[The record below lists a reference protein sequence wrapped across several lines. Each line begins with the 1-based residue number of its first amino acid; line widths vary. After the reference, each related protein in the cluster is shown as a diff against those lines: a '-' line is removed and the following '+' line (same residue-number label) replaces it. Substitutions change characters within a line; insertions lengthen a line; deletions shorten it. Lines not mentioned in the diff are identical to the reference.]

1 MFHSILFIEFHAPTS
16 STQKLKLMG
25 RDGQFTYIPTLP
37 LTWRLPICILLSY
50 IISCW
55 FILIFPCSLC
65 WIICLLVRSYI
76 SLFPLLNH
84 LFHRS
89 SNGKSSMVVPFW
101 NNFTCLGPHLIG
113 HARYS
118 FLFFSFGLAWKY
130 QHLCILFC
138 FILNLKFFNLCTVF
152 YNGWAEIKSC
162 DWGFC

>member
-1 MFHSILFIEFHAPTS
+1 MAHNRFNLLNYLQKENCVSFH
-16 STQKLKLMG
+16 
-25 RDGQFTYIPTLP
+25 
-37 LTWRLPICILLSY
+37 

-101 NNFTCLGPHLIG
+101 NNFAYLEPHLIG

-138 FILNLKFFNLCTVF
+138 FISNLKFFNLCTVF